1 MKRSK
6 TSKSWM
12 NEHVSDIFVRQ
23 AQSDGYR
30 SRAAYKLIEANEK
43 FKLLEKGMVVVDLGA
58 APGSWCQV
66 INNAIGSQGKIFAL
80 DLLEMHPI
88 KNVDFIQGDFRDEL
102 VLHELENKLNDLKVD
117 LVISDMA
124 PNISGIKTKDQ
135 AGIIHLNEL
144 ALDFAINWM
153 KPNGNFLVKSFIGEQ
168 YESFIEAARVVFTK
182 VTTFKPKSSRDRSAE
197 IFIVGQKMKNIE
209 RLDDFSLE

>member
-1 MKRSK
+1 LL
-6 TSKSWM
+6 W
-12 NEHVSDIFVRQ
+12 IFWRCT
-23 AQSDGYR
+23 R
-30 SRAAYKLIEANEK
+30 L
-43 FKLLEKGMVVVDLGA
+43 
-58 APGSWCQV
+58 
-66 INNAIGSQGKIFAL
+66 
-80 DLLEMHPI
+80 

-209 RLDDFSLE
+209 RLNDFSLE

>member
-1 MKRSK
+1 
-6 TSKSWM
+6 M

>member
-1 MKRSK
+1 MKRSR

-12 NEHVSDIFVRQ
+12 NEHVKDSYVKQ

-43 FKLLEKGMVVVDLGA
+43 FKFLSKNMVVVDLGSS
-58 APGSWCQV
+58 PGSWSQATEKIV
-66 INNAIGSQGKIFAL
+66 GSQGKIFAL
-80 DLLEMHPI
+80 DIIEMQPI
-88 KNVDFIQGDFRDEL
+88 KNVSFIQGDFREEY
-102 VLHELENKLNDLKVD
+102 VLHALENKLGDLKVD

-144 ALDFAINWM
+144 ALDFSMNWM
-153 KPNGNFLVKSFIGEQ
+153 KPNGNLLVKSFVGEQ
-168 YESFIEAARVVFTK
+168 YETFIDAARKVFNKVV
-182 VTTFKPKSSRDRSAE
+182 TFKPKSSRDRSSE
-197 IFIVGQKMKNIE
+197 IFIVGQKLKNME
-209 RLDDFSLE
+209 

>member
-1 MKRSK
+1 
-6 TSKSWM
+6 M

-124 PNISGIKTKDQ
+124 
-135 AGIIHLNEL
+135 
-144 ALDFAINWM
+144 
-153 KPNGNFLVKSFIGEQ
+153 Q
-168 YESFIEAARVVFTK
+168 YKWYKNKR
-182 VTTFKPKSSRDRSAE
+182 SSRHYS
-197 IFIVGQKMKNIE
+197 FK
-209 RLDDFSLE
+209 

>member
-209 RLDDFSLE
+209 AIK

>member
-168 YESFIEAARVVFTK
+168 YESFIEAARVVFTR

-197 IFIVGQKMKNIE
+197 IFIVGQKIKNIE
-209 RLDDFSLE
+209 QLNDFGLE

>member
-1 MKRSK
+1 MKRSR

-12 NEHVSDIFVRQ
+12 NEHVKDSYVKQ

-43 FKLLEKGMVVVDLGA
+43 FKFLSKNMVVVDLGSS
-58 APGSWCQV
+58 PGSWSQATEKIV
-66 INNAIGSQGKIFAL
+66 GSQGKIFAL
-80 DLLEMHPI
+80 DIIEMQPI
-88 KNVDFIQGDFRDEL
+88 KNVSFIQGDFREEY
-102 VLHELENKLNDLKVD
+102 VLHALENKLGDLKVD

-144 ALDFAINWM
+144 ALDFSRNWM
-153 KPNGNFLVKSFIGEQ
+153 KPNGNLLVKSFVGEQ
-168 YESFIEAARVVFTK
+168 YETFIDAARKVFNKVV
-182 VTTFKPKSSRDRSAE
+182 TFKPKSSRDRSSE
-197 IFIVGQKMKNIE
+197 IFIVGQKMKIME
-209 RLDDFSLE
+209 